1 MNGELIAS
9 FTQNLATATP
19 EVLNATTE
27 IVKASTT
34 HIPYLIVAVAAC
46 IIFGAS
52 VCAITQGRVIEKVSE
67 SIARQP
73 ESASDL
79 RGSMIIG
86 LAMVESMAIYCLL
99 IAILILYKSY

>member
-1 MNGELIAS
+1 MNGQIIAS
-9 FTQNLATATP
+9 FTQNIATATP

-27 IVKASTT
+27 IVKATT
-34 HIPYLIVAVAAC
+34 KTTPHILIAVAAC
-46 IIFGAS
+46 MVIGAS
-52 VCAITQGRVIEKVSE
+52 VCAITQGRVIEKIAD

-86 LAMVESMAIYCLL
+86 LAMIESMAIFCLL
-99 IAILILYKSY
+99 ISILLLLKA

>member
-1 MNGELIAS
+1 MNAEIIAS
-9 FTQNLATATP
+9 FTQNIATATP

-27 IVKASTT
+27 IVKATT
-34 HIPYLIVAVAAC
+34 TNTPYILIAVAAC
-46 IIFGAS
+46 MAIGAS
-52 VCAITQGRVIEKVSE
+52 VCAIAQGRVIEKISD

-86 LAMVESMAIYCLL
+86 LAMIESMAIYCLL
-99 IAILILYKSY
+99 IAILLLLKA

>member
-1 MNGELIAS
+1 MNGEIIAS
-9 FTQNLATATP
+9 LTQNIATATP
-19 EVLNATTE
+19 EILNTTTD
-27 IVKASTT
+27 IVKATTTST
-34 HIPYLIVAVAAC
+34 PYILYAVAAC
-46 IIFGAS
+46 ITIGAS
-52 VCAITQGRVIEKVSE
+52 VCAIAQGRVIEKVAE

-99 IAILILYKSY
+99 ISILLLLKA

>member
-1 MNGELIAS
+1 MNGEIIAS
-9 FTQNLATATP
+9 LTQNIATATP
-19 EVLNATTE
+19 EILNTTTE
-27 IVKASTT
+27 IVKATTTST
-34 HIPYLIVAVAAC
+34 PYILYAVAAC
-46 IIFGAS
+46 ITIGAS
-52 VCAITQGRVIEKVSE
+52 VCAIAQGRVIEKVAE

-99 IAILILYKSY
+99 ISILLLWKA

>member
-1 MNGELIAS
+1 MNGEIIAS
-9 FTQNLATATP
+9 LTQNLATATP

-27 IVKASTT
+27 IVKATTTST
-34 HIPYLIVAVAAC
+34 PYILYAVAAC
-46 IIFGAS
+46 MTIGAS
-52 VCAITQGRVIEKVSE
+52 ICAITQGRVIEKVAE

-99 IAILILYKSY
+99 IAILLLLKA